1 MQNADNNNDG
11 KAKGAIISIA
21 AHVVLLLLLISFTLA
36 ATNVEAVET
45 DLETKEFIAVEL
57 VQPKVPIRRNAERIT
72 PAKQTQSPEK
82 QAPQTAKVSDKVR
95 APKANDK
102 PETKATTAGETGDVE
117 RYEKPQPKI
126 NPLSLLPSTTNG
138 ETDGHQN
145 NKEIDKNKLFGGT
158 GQSDTPARTAST
170 PAGPTTSENGVPF
183 SLEGRKAVGGF
194 PKPKYE
200 VQKEGIVVV
209 EIRVNQDGV
218 VISAQ
223 AKAKSHG
230 VNSTVQDDTLWKAA
244 EDAARRAR
252 FNVDKNA
259 AAFQMGII
267 TYTFILN

>member
-57 VQPKVPIRRNAERIT
+57 VQPKVPIRRNAENIT

-102 PETKATTAGETGDVE
+102 PDTKAVTAGDKGDVE
-117 RYEKPQPKI
+117 RFEPPQPKV
-126 NPLSLLPSTTNG
+126 NEKGLFRSTTDG
-138 ETDGHQN
+138 EADGHET
-145 NKEIDKNKLFGGT
+145 NKIKDNSLFNGAGKNDEPT
-158 GQSDTPARTAST
+158 RTSNT
-170 PAGPTTSENGVPF
+170 PAGFTTSEKGVSF
-183 SLEGRKAVGGF
+183 SLSGRSAVGGF
-194 PKPKYE
+194 PKPDYKL
-200 VQKEGIVVV
+200 QKSGRVVV
-209 EIRVNQDGV
+209 EIKVDQNGV
-218 VISAQ
+218 VTSAR
-223 AKAKSHG
+223 AIGKG
-230 VNSTVQDDTLWKAA
+230 STLQDDTLWKAA
-244 EDAARRAR
+244 EAAARRAR

-259 AAFQMGII
+259 AASQMGTI
-267 TYTFILN
+267 TYIFTLN